1 MITRIFRISNPFH
14 YVLFF
19 TALLS
24 LYIFQRYSNYIDFG
38 SIDFFNETLALIFF
52 LLTMFLLVFIITKNN
67 LTQNNSFGALYFT
80 LLIFLIPQALIDT
93 KMIISNAF
101 VLLSFRRI
109 FSLES
114 KQNLKKKYF
123 DAAAWL
129 TLAML
134 FYHWAIL
141 YYAPLLLTIIFVS
154 YDRLKHFLVLFFGI
168 IAVYVLG
175 FLFHIILGMDLNLVH
190 LEFPKHK
197 FDFWSLSEISKAF
210 VIIVFLIGLGAFLNL
225 IINLIFK
232 NNKYKMGFIVLSM
245 MLLIGLIIPLINFDP
260 SIGNALFLVFPLSVV
275 AANFSEKESTFWLSN
290 LLLLLIITLAFLKL
304 GFNI

>member
-24 LYIFQRYSNYIDFG
+24 LYVFQRYKNYIDLG
-38 SIDFFNETLALIFF
+38 TIDFFNEILALIFF
-52 LLTMFLLVFIITKNN
+52 LLTLFLLVFIITKND

-80 LLIFLIPQALIDT
+80 LLIFLIPKALIDT
-93 KMIISNAF
+93 KLIISNAF

-114 KQNLKKKYF
+114 KQNVKKKYF

-141 YYAPLLLTIIFVS
+141 YYAPLLLTIFFVS
-154 YDRLKHFLVLFFGI
+154 FDKLKHFLVLFFGI
-168 IAVYVLG
+168 TAVYFLG
-175 FLFHIILGMDLNLVH
+175 VLFHIIFGMDLNLVH
-190 LEFPKHK
+190 FEFPKNK

-210 VIIVFLIGLGAFLNL
+210 VIIVFLIVLGAFLNL
-225 IINLIFK
+225 IVNLIFK
-232 NNKYKMGFIVLSM
+232 NTKYKMGSIVLSM
-245 MLLIGLIIPLINFDP
+245 MLFIGFIIPLISFEP
-260 SIGNALFLVFPLSVV
+260 SIGNALFLLFPLSVV
-275 AANFSEKESTFWLSN
+275 TANFSEKENTFWLSN
-290 LLLLLIITLAFLKL
+290 LLLLLIIALTVINI